1 MNSIIRTVATDD
13 LLTETDTDRSTIGNR
28 NRNCNALQNRSTT
41 TSTNQKRM
49 YKSNA
54 PTGRKTPSIVNV
66 PTNECMNYNIND
78 ELTVDGNSNA
88 QESVNT
94 IQDLK
99 DIIKH
104 FGLSKYTSTN
114 IPSRQDREYENNLD
128 ETDKRK
134 YTQMVNISTG
144 CINQVLKSICP
155 GPSRRQLQRDISSR
169 LSKNVGETADERKYR
184 ILFENMMEKMYCIM
198 MNAKKGSTEK
208 RVLKA
213 ILSKTM
219 KKSIVQ
225 SYCTKFGCGD
235 ITRGRTKLQSNEDYD
250 NLLHGYAID
259 RSRKTRSTH
268 VTEQMI
274 KDAVS
279 FILHKD
285 HVVTISWGDKNF
297 RLGSDESITLPRL
310 CRKVPHK
317 HLWESYK
324 ASLQSKR
331 DGLARSSIYYLIRN
345 LTVSNKDI
353 VTSVDYVQS
362 LLVAEPVKVL

>member
-1 MNSIIRTVATDD
+1 MVTTRRSLQSNRRQTRAQTACITKRTSKKKFDFQEHDAILESIRKNKSNSNRNKEVVAEIIQETNKANRPIRKATKAALQSIGKVINYERNITGDNEDRMDDSTFLSLPVLNVPDINDTTMMTHDSVNNNDVFVLEESIKTQYYPAPQQVHRSARHISSLSSIIRTVATDD

-28 NRNCNALQNRSTT
+28 NRNALQNRSTT

-94 IQDLK
+94 IKDLK

-184 ILFENMMEKMYCIM
+184 ILFENMMEQMYCIM
-198 MNAKKGSTEK
+198 MNAKKVPL
-208 RVLKA
+208 R
-213 ILSKTM
+213 
-219 KKSIVQ
+219 
-225 SYCTKFGCGD
+225 
-235 ITRGRTKLQSNEDYD
+235 NE
-250 NLLHGYAID
+250 
-259 RSRKTRSTH
+259 
-268 VTEQMI
+268 
-274 KDAVS
+274 
-279 FILHKD
+279 F
-285 HVVTISWGDKNF
+285 
-297 RLGSDESITLPRL
+297 
-310 CRKVPHK
+310 
-317 HLWESYK
+317 
-324 ASLQSKR
+324 
-331 DGLARSSIYYLIRN
+331 
-345 LTVSNKDI
+345 
-353 VTSVDYVQS
+353 
-362 LLVAEPVKVL
+362 